1 MPIFYFSQ
9 TARARA
15 FIKLVYLYPK
25 EGVYL
30 YPKEGRKEIA
40 QAVPKPAEGDPN
52 LYRRAVAYAVLKNAA
67 FQ

>member
-15 FIKLVYLYPK
+15 FIKL
-25 EGVYL
+25 VYL